1 MTLLPLSAS
10 AAADTVQSP
19 DGRLTLTAGVK
30 GGKPGYSLKR
40 GNETIICN
48 SALGFTL
55 DSGSFCDG
63 FKLLK
68 TTRGSFDETWEQPWG
83 EERVVRNNYNELK
96 LFLQEAKG
104 SKRLMNIVFRVFND
118 GIGFRYEFP
127 KQPNL
132 KAFKIMDELTEFALP
147 TDAEEITETEYAELY
162 QYIQKNAVHIVEE
175 EEIVE

>member
-1 MTLLPLSAS
+1 MTLLPSSVS

-30 GGKPGYSLKR
+30 GGKPCYSLKR

-96 LFLQEAKG
+96 LFLQETKG

-147 TDAEEITETEYAELY
+147 TDAEAW
-162 QYIQKNAVHIVEE
+162 
-175 EEIVE
+175 